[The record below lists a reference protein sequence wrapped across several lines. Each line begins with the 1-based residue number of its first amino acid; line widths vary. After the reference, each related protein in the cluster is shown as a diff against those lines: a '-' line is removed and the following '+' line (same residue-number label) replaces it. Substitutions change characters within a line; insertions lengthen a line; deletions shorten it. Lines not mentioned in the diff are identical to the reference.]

1 MTLKIL
7 LVEDNPLNQKIVGF
21 YLRKNHHE
29 VEIASTGETALD
41 IFENNEFDIVLMD
54 LMLPGLNGYEVTKLM
69 REMETRHPQRKKS
82 IIIALT
88 ANTLD
93 NDREKCL
100 QNGMDEFI
108 SKPFDMNKLNF
119 IFSQFKL

>member
-1 MTLKIL
+1 MALKIL

-21 YLRKNHHE
+21 YLRKHDHD
-29 VEIASTGETALD
+29 VEMASTGEKALE
-41 IFENNEFDIVLMD
+41 IFKNEHFDIILMD
-54 LMLPGLNGYEVTKLM
+54 LMLPGLNGYEVTKFM
-69 REMETRHPQRKKS
+69 REIESEHPERKKS

-100 QNGMDEFI
+100 QQGMDEFV
-108 SKPFDMNKLNF
+108 SKPFDMNKLSF
-119 IFSQFKL
+119 IFNKFNL

>member
-1 MTLKIL
+1 MALKIL

-21 YLRKNHHE
+21 YLRKNHHN
-29 VEIASTGETALD
+29 VEISSTGEQALE
-41 IFENNEFDIVLMD
+41 IFKKEEFDIILMD

-69 REMETRHPQRKKS
+69 RKMESEDPERKKS

-100 QNGMDEFI
+100 QQGMDEFI

-119 IFSQFKL
+119 IFSQLNI

>member
-1 MTLKIL
+1 MALKIL

-21 YLRKNHHE
+21 YLRKNHYN
-29 VEIASTGETALD
+29 VEISSTGEQALE
-41 IFENNEFDIVLMD
+41 IFKKEEFDIILMD

-69 REMETRHPQRKKS
+69 RKMESEDPERKKS

-100 QNGMDEFI
+100 QQGMDEFI

-119 IFSQFKL
+119 IFSQLNI